1 MKKILL
7 LVLFVIGLV
16 SAQAQNL
23 VIGSSVS
30 PQTGCDFTIFDS
42 GGETGAYFNG
52 RDDHLTIHSNDA
64 THPAVKV
71 DIPLNFFNVH
81 PSDTLYIYDGVNMV
95 DSMLLAKLNDSL
107 VSVYGNVTLSFAAT
121 MRSQN
126 GAITLRLKTDASD
139 NGDGFKIYTS
149 CVRLCQRVEIEFDE
163 SASNIY
169 PILQPDSGYYYMQ
182 VCPYDTVHLVA
193 RGVYPDN
200 NFNYTQSDQ
209 TSTFRWDM
217 GDTTIETVGGYV
229 LDYYFPGGNGYDVT
243 LLIKDAQGCEATMAK
258 KFRVMASKNPI
269 RELSPLQPVCTGDEV
284 NLTFGYD
291 LISNIQLD
299 TVSSYRQT
307 AMGVPDTIF
316 LPDGL
321 DCGSG
326 CAYTSSV
333 VYDMFSP
340 SAKISS
346 INDIL
351 YVRINM
357 EHSFMGDIWIKL
369 TCPNGQYATIMKY
382 GGSGSSGCSSMVP
395 SSERGWIV
403 SGSTGSYFGLANDDN
418 DNSSN
423 KCDAAT
429 NPMGTCWNY
438 CWSNNVTEGY
448 QYAAGN
454 GYVYESVNH
463 HSTNNPYGY
472 SSSADSTNVAQMT
485 QVYHPDDNF
494 YTKLQNC
501 PLNGEWAIQVIDAY
515 SIDNGYICGW
525 EMALNPTLLP
535 TNWGF
540 DLTVDT
546 AYLIGPGA
554 EHGAVIP
561 VDSGDINY
569 TARVIDNF
577 GCQYDTTMA
586 LRVTQSPQPDLGE
599 DKTECYGFP
608 ITLDAGYNAPNT
620 NYYWNT
626 GDDTPSIKVVT
637 AGQYSVYIETVD
649 PQTGVTCR
657 GSDTVK
663 LEFYEMPLLDF
674 DANVVQGCAPMT
686 IKFTN
691 NSTPDSAHYKWQ
703 ILNENG
709 HVVLFSNQQ
718 EPVFEIAD
726 PGTYSVELVSITENG
741 CTDTVMRWNYL
752 QVNAQPIAEF
762 VPDPEISLMGENN
775 GMVHFINYS
784 DSTLMTAP
792 GTSFSWDFG
801 DGESDTATVSPDHEY
816 GQWGDY
822 DVTLNIQ
829 TGDGCSSE
837 ITHTVVLEQDLIF
850 PNVITPNGDGS
861 NDVFAIENL
870 NTNVNPEDPDGYRN
884 NKLFIY
890 DRWGKKV
897 YEAKNYDTFSRDG
910 QIQIGSQVF
919 DASGVSDGVY
929 YFSFYYKGKAKTVTY
944 NGSLTI
950 IR

>member
-1 MKKILL
+1 MKKIFL
-7 LVLFVIGLV
+7 LVLFAIGLL
-16 SAQAQNL
+16 STQAQNL
-23 VIGSSVS
+23 VIGSSIS

-42 GGETGAYFNG
+42 GGENGDYFAN
-52 RDDHLTIHSNDA
+52 RDDHMTIHSNNA

-81 PSDTLYIYDGVNMV
+81 PSDTVFIYDGTNMV
-95 DSMLLAKLNDSL
+95 DSMLLAVLNDSL
-107 VSVYGNVTLSFAAT
+107 VSVYGNITISFAAT

-126 GAITLRLKTDASD
+126 GALTIRFKTNGSD
-139 NGDGFKIYTS
+139 NGAGFKMYTS
-149 CVRLCQRVEIEFDE
+149 CVQLCQRVEIEFDAA
-163 SASNIY
+163 ASNHV
-169 PILQPDSGYYYMQ
+169 PVLQPDSGYYYMEL
-182 VCPYDTVHLVA
+182 CPSEPLHLVA

-229 LDYYFPGGNGYDVT
+229 LDYLFPGGNGYDVT
-243 LLIKDAQGCEATMAK
+243 LLIKDSHGCEAVNASR
-258 KFRVMASKNPI
+258 FRVMTSKNPI
-269 RELSPLQPVCTGDEV
+269 RDLSPLRPVCTGDEV

-291 LISNIQLD
+291 LVSNIQLD
-299 TVSSYRQT
+299 TVSSYRMT
-307 AMGVPDTIF
+307 ALGVPDTIF
-316 LPDGL
+316 LPDGQ

-333 VYDMFSP
+333 TYDMFSP
-340 SAKISS
+340 SAKITSV
-346 INDIL
+346 NDIL
-351 YVRINM
+351 YVRINI
-357 EHSFMGDIWIKL
+357 EHSYMGDIWIKL
-369 TCPNGQYATIMKY
+369 TCPNGQYATIMRF
-382 GGSGSSGCSSMVP
+382 GGTANSGCASSVP
-395 SSERGWIV
+395 MSERGWLV
-403 SGSTGSYFGLANDDN
+403 SGSGGTDFGIADRTNDN
-418 DNSSN
+418 DPICSSAN
-423 KCDAAT
+423 

-448 QYAAGN
+448 SYAAGS

-463 HSTNNPYGY
+463 HNSR
-472 SSSADSTNVAQMT
+472 ADSTNVASMT

-494 YTKLQNC
+494 FTKLENC
-501 PLNGEWAIQVIDAY
+501 PLNGDWSIQVNDAFNY
-515 SIDNGYICGW
+515 DNGYVCGW
-525 EMALNPTLLP
+525 EMALNPALLP

-546 AYLIGPGA
+546 AFLIGPGA
-554 EHGAVIP
+554 ENGVVIP

-569 TARVIDNF
+569 TARIIDNF
-577 GCQYDTTMA
+577 GCQYDTTMY
-586 LRVTQSPQPDLGE
+586 LRVTQSPQPNLGE
-599 DKTECYGFP
+599 DRTECYGQR
-608 ITLDAGYNAPNT
+608 IDLDPGYEAPHT
-620 NYYWNT
+620 TYQWST
-626 GDDTPSIKVVT
+626 GDDTPTTSVVT
-637 AGQYSVYIETVD
+637 AGQYTVYVETTD
-649 PQTGVTCR
+649 PQTGVSCH
-657 GSDTVK
+657 GSDTVN
-663 LEFYEMPLLDF
+663 LLFYEMPVLNF
-674 DANVVQGCAPMT
+674 DASSVQGCAPMN

-691 NSTPDSAHYKWQ
+691 NSTPEEATYKWQ
-703 ILNENG
+703 ILNEDG
-709 HVVLFSNQQ
+709 YVVLFSNQK
-718 EPVFEIAD
+718 EPVFQIED
-726 PGTYSVELVSITENG
+726 PGTYSVSLISTTEHG
-741 CTDTVMRWNYL
+741 CSDTLIRWRYL

-762 VPDPEISLMGENN
+762 EADPSISLMGENN
-775 GMVHFINYS
+775 GQVHFICYS
-784 DSTLMTAP
+784 DSMLMMQP
-792 GTSFSWDFG
+792 GNSFSWSFG
-801 DGESDTATVSPDHEY
+801 DGETDTTKVSPDHEY
-816 GQWGDY
+816 AQWGDY
-822 DVTLNIQ
+822 DVTLRIQ

-884 NKLFIY
+884 NKLVIF

-910 QIQIGSQVF
+910 QIQVGSQVF